1 MKPDTRNAYARRVDA
16 VLARLQQAIA
26 AGDDLPGLDEL
37 AAVAHLSPFH
47 FHRVWRALTGEPLG
61 GTIACL
67 RLARALQLLGDAGA
81 GIAGVALA
89 VGYDTPQA
97 LARAMRERLDASP
110 SELRDDPARR
120 AALLARL
127 GRPTRSATDPLPLQ
141 VEVVSLEP
149 FEVVALRN
157 RGAFADLD
165 QAYGALFEWAAGAG
179 LVESIIGLHGIP
191 WGDHRDLPPE
201 TLEFDCVIRLD
212 GELAVAPDAPLRRE
226 TLAGGLFARLHHVG
240 PYEGLEEGVDGVLAD
255 WLPDSGHVLRDAPIR
270 YDFLD
275 DPETVP
281 APLLRAD
288 ILVPLVG

>member
-26 AGDDLPGLDEL
+26 AGDDLPSLDEL

-61 GTIACL
+61 GTVARL
-67 RLARALQLLGDAGA
+67 RLARALQLLGDAEA
-81 GIAGVALA
+81 GVAGVALA

-127 GRPTRSATDPLPLQ
+127 GRPIRTVGDPLPLQ

-165 QAYGALFEWAAGAG
+165 QAYGALFEWAASAG
-179 LVESIIGLHGIP
+179 LVERIVGLHGIP
-191 WGDHRDLPPE
+191 WGDHRDVAPE
-201 TLEFDCVIRLD
+201 ALAFDCAIRLD
-212 GELAVAPDAPLRRE
+212 TAAAPDAPLRRE
-226 TLAGGLFARLHHVG
+226 WLEGGLFARLRHVG
-240 PYEGLEEGVDGVLAD
+240 PYEGLEDAVDGVLAD
-255 WLPDSGHVLRDAPIR
+255 WLPDSGHALRDAPIR

-288 ILVPLVG
+288 ILAPLVG

>member
-61 GTIACL
+61 GTVARL
-67 RLARALQLLGDAGA
+67 RLARALQLLGDAEA

-120 AALLARL
+120 A
-127 GRPTRSATDPLPLQ
+127 
-141 VEVVSLEP
+141 
-149 FEVVALRN
+149 
-157 RGAFADLD
+157 
-165 QAYGALFEWAAGAG
+165 
-179 LVESIIGLHGIP
+179 
-191 WGDHRDLPPE
+191 
-201 TLEFDCVIRLD
+201 
-212 GELAVAPDAPLRRE
+212 
-226 TLAGGLFARLHHVG
+226 
-240 PYEGLEEGVDGVLAD
+240 
-255 WLPDSGHVLRDAPIR
+255 
-270 YDFLD
+270 
-275 DPETVP
+275 
-281 APLLRAD
+281 
-288 ILVPLVG
+288 

>member
-61 GTIACL
+61 GTIARL

-240 PYEGLEEGVDGVLAD
+240 PYEGLEEAVDGVLAD